1 SLLLLRHMARSVVE
15 APLLIL
21 GTYRE
26 TEVPEEHPLAAAL
39 AELRRARALMTVSLG
54 GLDTDHVAVLIQ
66 ERGAQLAEGV
76 VHAVARRTEGN
87 PFFVEEVVRN
97 IDGGLDLP
105 ESVKDLLLRR
115 LRRLDE
121 SARQTLAAGAVL
133 GAEFE
138 LS

>member
-1 SLLLLRHMARSVVE
+1 MSLA
-15 APLLIL
+15 
-21 GTYRE
+21 
-26 TEVPEEHPLAAAL
+26 
-39 AELRRARALMTVSLG
+39 

-87 PFFVEEVVRN
+87 PFFVEEVIRH
-97 IDGGLDLP
+97 IDGDLEVVLP

-121 SARQTLAAGAVL
+121 PCPASSRRRLRSLVRRSNSTCSSAMLEVERR
-133 GAEFE
+133 
-138 LS
+138 LSCSS